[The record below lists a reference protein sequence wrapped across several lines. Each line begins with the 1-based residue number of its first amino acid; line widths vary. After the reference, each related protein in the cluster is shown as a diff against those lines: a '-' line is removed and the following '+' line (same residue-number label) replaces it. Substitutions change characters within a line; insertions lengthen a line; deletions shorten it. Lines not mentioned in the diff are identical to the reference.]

1 MRDVDGSHAPVCIC
15 VTVGTRTEG
24 TIYGVN
30 MLNNNFGRSSIW
42 GSLSVTMRGPNFLPD
57 QKGSVFQ

>member
-15 VTVGTRTEG
+15 VTVGTGTEW

-30 MLNNNFGRSSIW
+30 MLNKLISAGFGYGDIYCR
-42 GSLSVTMRGPNFLPD
+42 
-57 QKGSVFQ
+57 

>member
-15 VTVGTRTEG
+15 VTIGTGTEW

-30 MLNNNFGRSSIW
+30 MLNILISAGFGYGDIYVV
-42 GSLSVTMRGPNFLPD
+42 GSYERPTFLT
-57 QKGSVFQ
+57 

>member
-15 VTVGTRTEG
+15 VTVGTRTEW

-30 MLNNNFGRSSIW
+30 MLNMLISTGFGYGVFIV
-42 GSLSVTMRGPNFLPD
+42 GTYEMPNCLT
-57 QKGSVFQ
+57 

>member
-15 VTVGTRTEG
+15 VTVGTGTEW

-30 MLNNNFGRSSIW
+30 MLNMLISTGFGYGVFRIFV
-42 GSLSVTMRGPNFLPD
+42 GTYEMPNCLT
-57 QKGSVFQ
+57 